1 MSGSEQSNNSAGP
14 AAKIAP
20 KPAQP
25 ATAACNHAW
34 HERLPFHDKTDF
46 ENARR
51 GFIAGFD
58 GDEIRREEDGRV
70 VWDFRAYRFQEV
82 EEAPDTV
89 NPSLWRLARL
99 NNHSG
104 LFQVCERIYQIRG
117 FDLSNMNVIE
127 GDSGL
132 IIMDP
137 LVSAEVAAA
146 GLETYYQHRPR
157 KPVVAVIY
165 THSHVDHFGGVKG
178 VVSEEDVRA
187 GKVAI
192 YAPDGF
198 MEETV
203 SENVFAG
210 PAMLR
215 RAQYMYGGL
224 LPKGP
229 RGQVDAGLGKAT
241 SLGTVTLIPPTH
253 TIVDAFET
261 HVIDG
266 VEIEFQLTP
275 GTEAPSEMNL
285 YFPQWRALCVA
296 ENACQCMHNI
306 LTIRGALV
314 RDPRVWSYYLGQTLV
329 RYGDCSDVLF
339 AQHHWPTWGGEN
351 IREFL
356 ADQRDMYAFLNDE
369 TLRLINHG
377 LTPNDISDRIKSLP
391 EPLASRWFARDY
403 YGTVSHNVR
412 AVYQRYMGFYDANPA
427 HLNPLPPVDT
437 ASRLVE
443 WMGGAEAVLE
453 KARVSFE
460 AGEYRWVAQI
470 VNEVVFAD
478 PDNEEARLLQADAL
492 EQLGYQCESSTW
504 RNAYLTGA
512 QELRHGV
519 RRINRASPPDLVRSL
534 TPDLFFAFL
543 AVRLNSEKAA
553 GHAMSL
559 NWVFPDLDRAFALTL
574 RNGVLTHLA
583 DHRHDKPDATLSM
596 NKADLDR
603 VGLGELSIPEALQN
617 GLLKIEGD
625 TARAATLFSLLDQ
638 FQPSFNI
645 VTPPARP

>member
-1 MSGSEQSNNSAGP
+1 MSGSEKP
-14 AAKIAP
+14 ERIHP
-20 KPAQP
+20 KPASP

-34 HERLPFHDKTDF
+34 YERLPFHDQSDF
-46 ENARR
+46 ENVRR
-51 GFIAGFD
+51 GFIADFD
-58 GDEIRREEDGRV
+58 GDEVRREEDGRL
-70 VWDFRAYRFQEV
+70 VWDFRAYPFLK
-82 EEAPDTV
+82 EEQAPDTV

-99 NNHSG
+99 NYASG
-104 LFQVCERIYQIRG
+104 LFKVCERVYQIRG

-137 LVSAEVAAA
+137 LISAEVAAA

-165 THSHVDHFGGVKG
+165 THSHVDHFGGVRG
-178 VVSEEDVRA
+178 VVDEQDVQA

-192 YAPDGF
+192 YAPQGF

-215 RAQYMYGGL
+215 RSQYMYGGL
-224 LPKGP
+224 LERSP
-229 RGQVDAGLGKAT
+229 RGQVDAGLGKG
-241 SLGTVTLIPPTH
+241 SSRGTVTLIPPTH
-253 TIVDAFET
+253 TISGEYET

-266 VEIEFQLTP
+266 VEVEFQLTP

-314 RDPRVWSYYLGQTLV
+314 RDPRVWSYYLGQTLA
-329 RYGDCSDVLF
+329 RYGERSDVLF
-339 AQHHWPTWGGEN
+339 AQHHWPTWGGDN
-351 IREFL
+351 IREYL

-377 LTPNDISDRIKSLP
+377 LTPNDISDHIKSLP

-427 HLNPLPPVDT
+427 HLNPLPPVET
-437 ASRLVE
+437 ASRLVD

-453 KARVSFE
+453 KARASF
-460 AGEYRWVAQI
+460 AQGDYRWVVQI

-478 PDNEEARLLQADAL
+478 PENRQARLLQADAL
-492 EQLGYQCESSTW
+492 EQLGYQSESSTW

-512 QELRHGV
+512 QELRNGV
-519 RRINRASPPDLVRSL
+519 KKIARGTTPDLVRAL
-534 TPDLFFAFL
+534 TPEMFFSFL

-553 GHAMSL
+553 AQPMTL
-559 NWVFPDLDRAFALTL
+559 NWRFPDLNREFALTV

-583 DHRHDKPDATLSM
+583 DARHAQPDAVLSM
-596 NKADLDR
+596 DKAALDQ
-603 VGLGELSIPEALQN
+603 VGLGQLTIPEALQS
-617 GLLKIEGD
+617 GALGIEGD
-625 TARAATLFSLLDQ
+625 KAKAAGLFAMLDQ
-638 FQPSFNI
+638 FQPYFNI
-645 VTPPARP
+645 VTPPVRP

>member
-1 MSGSEQSNNSAGP
+1 MSGSDKPE
-14 AAKIAP
+14 KIAP

-25 ATAACNHAW
+25 ATVTCNHAW
-34 HERLPFHDKTDF
+34 HQRLPFEDRADF
-46 ENARR
+46 DDARR
-51 GFIAGFD
+51 GYIAGFD
-58 GDEIRREEDGRV
+58 GDQIRRQQDGRV
-70 VWDFRAYRFQEV
+70 VWDFRAYQFQQTDQV
-82 EEAPDTV
+82 PDTV
-89 NPSLWRLARL
+89 NPSLWRLAQL

-104 LFQVCERIYQIRG
+104 LFKVCERVYQIRG
-117 FDLSNMNVIE
+117 FDLSNMNVVE
-127 GDSGL
+127 GDTGL

-146 GLETYYQHRPR
+146 ALDTYYQHRPR
-157 KPVVAVIY
+157 KPVLAVIY

-187 GKVAI
+187 GKVRI

-203 SENVFAG
+203 SENVYAG

-224 LPKGP
+224 LPRSE
-229 RGQVDAGLGKAT
+229 RGQVDAGLGKGT
-241 SLGTVTLIPPTH
+241 SRGTVTLIAPTH
-253 TIVDAFET
+253 SIVEPIEN

-314 RDPRVWSYYLGQTLV
+314 RDPRVWAYYLGETLV
-329 RYGDCSDVLF
+329 RYGDRSDVLF
-339 AQHHWPTWGGEN
+339 AQHHWPTWGADN

-369 TLRLINHG
+369 TLRLLNHG
-377 LTPNDISDRIKSLP
+377 LTPLDIAERLKSLP
-391 EPLASRWFARDY
+391 EPLASRWYARDY
-403 YGTVSHNVR
+403 YGSVSHNVR

-427 HLNPLPPVDT
+427 HLNPLPPVPAAKRT
-437 ASRLVE
+437 IE

-453 KARVSFE
+453 KARASFE
-460 AGEYRWVAQI
+460 NGEFRWVAQI

-478 PDNEEARLLQADAL
+478 PDNKEARLLQADAL
-492 EQLGYQCESSTW
+492 EQLGYQSENTTW

-512 QELRHGV
+512 QELRNGV
-519 RRINRASPPDLVRSL
+519 KRVRGGGAPDLVRAL
-534 TPDLFFAFL
+534 TPDLFFSFL
-543 AVRLNSEKAA
+543 AVRLNTEKAA
-553 GHAMSL
+553 RHPMTL
-559 NWVFPDLDRAFALTL
+559 NWRFPDLDRDFALTV

-583 DHRHDKPDATLSM
+583 DRRHPQADADLSM
-596 NKADLDR
+596 DKATLDR
-603 VGLGELSIPEALQN
+603 VGVGELTIPEAIEQGLMTMQGDN
-617 GLLKIEGD
+617 GK
-625 TARAATLFSLLDQ
+625 AATLFSLLDQ
-638 FQPSFNI
+638 FEPSFNI
-645 VTPPARP
+645 VTPAVQP